1 MRARRWR
8 THSRRKSSYLF
19 ALFVFVK
26 EGNGRWSING
36 VKTRVY
42 DTRRI
47 KQRTSEWRILD
58 ETAKR
63 KYCLFNLTHVLFCL
77 DSFSFNFVLFL
88 FVCLHQVALLRGR
101 RYSAFLEPIQ
111 LIIFFVIS
119 GCWKKFLTLVQ
130 LKLFQLLLLRAP
142 NNLLARAITQQQQES
157 VGFQLI
163 KVTVRKLSIFDQRH
177 YFSLH

>member
-1 MRARRWR
+1 MSWNIISLVEALVLLGFSQPAFTFPQAILSWHGLIMACQSMRARRWR
-8 THSRRKSSYLF
+8 THSQRKSSYSF

-111 LIIFFVIS
+111 LIS
-119 GCWKKFLTLVQ
+119 SSL
-130 LKLFQLLLLRAP
+130 
-142 NNLLARAITQQQQES
+142 S
-157 VGFQLI
+157 VAVGRNF
-163 KVTVRKLSIFDQRH
+163 
-177 YFSLH
+177 